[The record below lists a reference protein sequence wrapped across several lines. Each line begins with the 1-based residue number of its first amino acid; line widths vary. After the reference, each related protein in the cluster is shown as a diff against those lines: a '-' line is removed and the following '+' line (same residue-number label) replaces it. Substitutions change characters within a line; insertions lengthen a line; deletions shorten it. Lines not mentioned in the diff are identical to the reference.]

1 MRKLTDSKLTTSGA
15 EGGIPKQDNRTG
27 NKVALVALTLGVIC
41 SVLVVGRTAQA
52 QDIVIKEVGRAHLA
66 SVQNTTEAG
75 KVRWS
80 LVTKGTRNTNVKC
93 TVETEF
99 TNSTSELLFR
109 LTDFGG
115 LSGDPACQLDL
126 MVIPTLKNNYTF
138 EGVSISTMYCGN
150 PPCTA
155 DVVSHTSR
163 GSNLFEVIVKGG
175 MKGIFAGFPNRRA
188 IFRVHAKVKG
198 PANQSPF

>member
-1 MRKLTDSKLTTSGA
+1 MKKYSRTINQLT
-15 EGGIPKQDNRTG
+15 
-27 NKVALVALTLGVIC
+27 VAIALGVIC
-41 SVLVVGRTAQA
+41 SVLVGDGTASA
-52 QDIVIKEVGRAHLA
+52 QDIVIKEVGTAHLA
-66 SVQNTTEAG
+66 SVQNTTESG

-80 LVTKGTRNTNVKC
+80 LVSKGTRRTNVKC
-93 TVETEF
+93 TIETEI

-115 LSGDPACQLDL
+115 LSGDPACELDL
-126 MVIPTLKNNYTF
+126 MVTPTLKHSYTF
-138 EGVSISTMYCGN
+138 EGVSISTAYCGN
-150 PPCTA
+150 SPCTA
-155 DVVSHTSR
+155 EVVSQTSK
-163 GSNLFEVIVKGG
+163 GSNLFEVIVKGS

>member
-1 MRKLTDSKLTTSGA
+1 MKQTTLAKPITAGV
-15 EGGIPKQDNRTG
+15 EDGILKKYNRTI
-27 NKVALVALTLGVIC
+27 NKTTLVALGVIC
-41 SVLVVGRTAQA
+41 SVLVAERAASA

-66 SVQNTTEAG
+66 SAQNSTETG

-93 TVETEF
+93 TIETEI

-126 MVIPTLKNNYTF
+126 MVTPTLKNNYTF
-138 EGVSISTMYCGN
+138 EGVSISTAYCGN

-155 DVVSHTSR
+155 NVVDHTDTGTHS
-163 GSNLFEVIVKGG
+163 FEVIVKGG
-175 MKGIFAGFPNRRA
+175 MKGIFAGFPNRKA
-188 IFRVHAKVKG
+188 IFRVHARVKG
-198 PANQSPF
+198 PSNLSPF